1 MMKSFRKLTSN
12 LAFKVVLGI
21 VALSFI
27 FFGVSS
33 FILGGSTNWVAKI
46 GSKKIGYATLQKA
59 MKENREMILNS
70 YGNSEQALQYLD
82 SDQFTSDSLGRL
94 INQQMVKNLS
104 NEFDITASK
113 KVILENIAKDKNFA
127 DATGKFSQEKFKEFL
142 KRNGIN
148 EDLYV
153 NEMINQVSM
162 MMILQ
167 TMEIAA
173 PVSSKK
179 IIDVIEFND
188 EKRTVD
194 LISLSEK
201 DVKNVIN
208 VAQDEI
214 EKYYNDNKKQFTL
227 PEIRKISYIKINPKD
242 FTQSLEIKEEE
253 ITSEYEKNKNLY
265 QSPETRDFYHLV
277 FEKED
282 QAKDFASKIK
292 SAGKDKIKDQFISL
306 AKELQ
311 KKDLKQ
317 ITLNNTTKKQL
328 LPQVVEIAFNLS
340 VNEISEP
347 LKTPLGFH
355 IFLLNAINKSQATE
369 LSKVRDE
376 IKQKL
381 LDKKK
386 DGDLDKKIADL
397 DSALIASNSLS
408 ESLIK
413 NKINTTI
420 LKANIDDTGKDE
432 SGREIFGNDAKQIAK
447 NGFSLKKGQ
456 ASKTFKIDGQ
466 DYLYALMV
474 DEIIPTKTEELSKV
488 NQMISIKLQS
498 DKKQQALAGYAQ
510 EVAQEVDLNLDN
522 PAKIASKHKLKFEK
536 NRIMPRIFVINYQGQ
551 QFPYRS
557 PLLEKIFAI
566 DINQSTSVVAESGGY
581 AIAIL
586 REIKK
591 PIISKETVEQ
601 VAKSSQQMFRSDI
614 MQQFN
619 SYLLKKYPVEVNEK
633 IFRQKDK
640 N

>member
-201 DVKNVIN
+201 DVKNVM
-208 VAQDEI
+208 
-214 EKYYNDNKKQFTL
+214 
-227 PEIRKISYIKINPKD
+227 S
-242 FTQSLEIKEEE
+242 
-253 ITSEYEKNKNLY
+253 
-265 QSPETRDFYHLV
+265 
-277 FEKED
+277 
-282 QAKDFASKIK
+282 
-292 SAGKDKIKDQFISL
+292 
-306 AKELQ
+306 
-311 KKDLKQ
+311 
-317 ITLNNTTKKQL
+317 
-328 LPQVVEIAFNLS
+328 
-340 VNEISEP
+340 
-347 LKTPLGFH
+347 
-355 IFLLNAINKSQATE
+355 
-369 LSKVRDE
+369 
-376 IKQKL
+376 
-381 LDKKK
+381 
-386 DGDLDKKIADL
+386 
-397 DSALIASNSLS
+397 
-408 ESLIK
+408 
-413 NKINTTI
+413 
-420 LKANIDDTGKDE
+420 
-432 SGREIFGNDAKQIAK
+432 
-447 NGFSLKKGQ
+447 
-456 ASKTFKIDGQ
+456 
-466 DYLYALMV
+466 
-474 DEIIPTKTEELSKV
+474 
-488 NQMISIKLQS
+488 
-498 DKKQQALAGYAQ
+498 
-510 EVAQEVDLNLDN
+510 
-522 PAKIASKHKLKFEK
+522 
-536 NRIMPRIFVINYQGQ
+536 
-551 QFPYRS
+551 
-557 PLLEKIFAI
+557 
-566 DINQSTSVVAESGGY
+566 
-581 AIAIL
+581 
-586 REIKK
+586 
-591 PIISKETVEQ
+591 
-601 VAKSSQQMFRSDI
+601 
-614 MQQFN
+614 
-619 SYLLKKYPVEVNEK
+619 
-633 IFRQKDK
+633 
-640 N
+640 